1 MSPKSLVRVSVLA
14 LIIGLGAPVA
24 QAAEP
29 TGDVSVTMNMAR
41 VLKLPTPAG
50 TVIIGN
56 PGVADVTIQD
66 PTTLV
71 LTGKSYGTTNL
82 IAIDSDGNAIVDLVV
97 EVTKGSPDLV
107 TVYWGLSR
115 TSMACA
121 PECQPV
127 IMVGD
132 DTGYTA
138 NAISSSSLVE
148 GAAN

>member
-1 MSPKSLVRVSVLA
+1 
-14 LIIGLGAPVA
+14 
-24 QAAEP
+24 
-29 TGDVSVTMNMAR
+29 MNMAR